1 MNSKHILL
9 TGGTGLVGSKL
20 TRLLLDKGY
29 TVSHL
34 SRNPG
39 NDARVKTYLWDI
51 SKGQIDEHCI
61 DDVAIIVHLA
71 GADIAGKRW
80 TEKRKKEIIASRTKS
95 ITLIYELLK
104 KKKHNVNSVISASA
118 TGYYG
123 DCGDEFVTENSAQG
137 NDFLGNCCE
146 QWEQMVDEGRSLGLR
161 VLKFRM
167 GVILAANGGALK
179 KIALPI
185 KYCMGSPLG
194 NGKQWIPWI
203 HEQDAINMYLWGIE
217 NENLNGVYN
226 MVAPNAVTN
235 KELTHAIAK
244 QLQKPLWLPN
254 VPVFILKLLFGEMS
268 DILLTSTKASAK
280 KIQEVGFTFEY
291 PEIDGALKEIYSPE
305 L

>member
-80 TEKRKKEIIASRTKS
+80 TEKRKKEIIASRSKS

-123 DCGDEFVTENSAQG
+123 DCGDEFVTEDGAQG
-137 NDFLGNCCE
+137 NDFSGSCCE

-185 KYCMGSPLG
+185 KYYLGSPLG

-254 VPVFILKLLFGEMS
+254 VPVFILKLLLGEMS
-268 DILLTSTKASAK
+268 DIVLTSTKASAK